1 MYFDYKTG
9 SMVRPE
15 NGEDG
20 STRDAAPGTYFDYK
34 HGSMVRSENSE
45 AEAAWAATAAKVSG
59 GRIKARK
66 ADMEEEGQLS
76 NIGDPAFAFPFDLPL
91 RGRGD
96 F

>member
-1 MYFDYKTG
+1 MYFDYKSG
-9 SMVRPE
+9 SVVRPE

-20 STRDAAPGTYFDYK
+20 SARHVAPGTYFDYK
-34 HGSMVRSENSE
+34 LGSMVRSENSE
-45 AEAAWAATAAKVSG
+45 AEAAWAAAARMVSG

-66 ADMEEEGQLS
+66 ADMEEEGPLS